1 MKNIDWKL
9 ALTVLN
15 TIMSA
20 VIMITVLVK
29 L

>member
-1 MKNIDWKL
+1 MKNIDWKFV
-9 ALTVLN
+9 LTVLN